1 MADGVG
7 FKLGSPCRFKSCLE
21 PPKRRIMKTVSVT
34 LIILGVF
41 ISMTD
46 GDWGWFAAVHLIGAI
61 MMAVGGLIALSVL
74 GRE

>member
-1 MADGVG
+1 
-7 FKLGSPCRFKSCLE
+7 
-21 PPKRRIMKTVSVT
+21 MKTVSVT

-46 GDWGWFAAVHLIGAI
+46 GDWEWFTTAHLIGAI

-74 GRE
+74 GRG